1 MLLLEP
7 VTSLYTETTNDDF
20 FFFFFLAKK
29 VMQVLIELKF

>member
-29 VMQVLIELKF
+29 VMQVLIKLKF